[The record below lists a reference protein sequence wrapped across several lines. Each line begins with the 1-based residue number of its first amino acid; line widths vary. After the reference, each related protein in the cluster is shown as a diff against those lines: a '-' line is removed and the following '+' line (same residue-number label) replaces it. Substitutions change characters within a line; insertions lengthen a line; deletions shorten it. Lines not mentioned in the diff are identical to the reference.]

1 MVKKNLGSIAILA
14 IACASVFNMGYMGLN
29 SQSKKVIDISLANN
43 KALAN
48 GEEGTSVGTCYL
60 QGGVDNYVNKIP
72 CDSRTDANTI
82 YPCLSSAL
90 HYYTN
95 YSDRC
100 TK

>member
-1 MVKKNLGSIAILA
+1 MVKKISGSIAVLA
-14 IACASVFNMGYMGLN
+14 IASTSVFNASLN
-29 SQSKKVIDISLANN
+29 SQSKKVLDISLANVT
-43 KALAN
+43 ALAN

-60 QGGVDNYVNKIP
+60 QGGTDNYTTKIP

-82 YPCLSSAL
+82 YPCLSSAF

>member
-1 MVKKNLGSIAILA
+1 MVKKISGSIVILA
-14 IACASVFNMGYMGLN
+14 IACASVFNMGLN

-90 HYYTN
+90 H
-95 YSDRC
+95 
-100 TK
+100 

>member
-1 MVKKNLGSIAILA
+1 MTKKVLCSIAILA
-14 IACASVFNMGYMGLN
+14 IVCASVFNVGLN
-29 SQSKKVIDISLANN
+29 SQSKKVIDISLANV

-60 QGGVDNYVNKIP
+60 QGNGGEMITKVP

-82 YPCLSSAL
+82 YPCLSSAT
-90 HYYTN
+90 HFYTN